1 MTRMCGFTNIVR
13 GTFHINASKHSE
25 LTGRGSIDSPET
37 ENELTVTMTARL
49 NDVDRFDVH

>member
-1 MTRMCGFTNIVR
+1 MTRMRGFTNIVR
-13 GTFHINASKHSE
+13 GTFHINIFKHSA
-25 LTGRGSIDSPET
+25 LMGRGSIDSRET